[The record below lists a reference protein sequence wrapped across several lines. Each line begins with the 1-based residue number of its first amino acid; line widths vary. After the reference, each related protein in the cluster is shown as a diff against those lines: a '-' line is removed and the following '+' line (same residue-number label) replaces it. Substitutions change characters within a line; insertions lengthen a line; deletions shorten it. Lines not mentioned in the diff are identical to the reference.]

1 MRCTHLF
8 CLTLA
13 AGLAGC
19 NVNDPGDTD
28 RDAHNTGN
36 NGEVIAAL
44 EEAGSDLSQPHP
56 LEFYIYFDER
66 ADADGAAKALAG
78 KGFGAEVDPEQID
91 GEWLVVATRDSPIT
105 EAKIDA
111 LEAEV
116 VAVAE
121 PAHGVYDGWETA
133 VVE

>member
-1 MRCTHLF
+1 MRCTIL
-8 CLTLA
+8 LSLVLV

-19 NVNDPGDTD
+19 TARDPGDTD

-56 LEFYIYFDER
+56 LEFFIYFDER
-66 ADADGAAKALAG
+66 ADADAAAKALAG
-78 KGFGAEVDPEQID
+78 RGYGVEIEEEKIE
-91 GEWLVVATRDSPIT
+91 GEWLLVATRESEVT
-105 EAKIDA
+105 EASVDA
-111 LEAEV
+111 LEAEI
-116 VAVAE
+116 VAVAD